1 MFRSFCVLLLAVFA
15 SIEPGIALAAN
26 LELEFEGLLVS
37 KPRGKEPVPV
47 AKFSVFALTS
57 LDAGEKSGRVFWLV
71 EDDGSGWAW
80 PESFGDLAWKDNQKF
95 GDREPQ
101 ILYTHNNLP
110 SPVALPKLVV
120 PPGEIP
126 QAGKKIVEGRN
137 SYERTG
143 TETYRN
149 RECLKIEVSTN
160 FGRAAAWLVEADTGI
175 LMSAKRKLFLGQG
188 DEFELTLELK
198 ERREPAAETLEKLQ
212 TIRDGLNL
220 LQTTLERTERDT
232 RPELTSKQLTAVAAA
247 LPVLDKLA
255 ENTPFHA
262 LAVRI
267 QRDYRVQSQRVADV
281 STLSAEMIGKK
292 IDKLTLVKL
301 NGEQIPAADLEDKI
315 LVLHFWKYHEDPL
328 REPYGQVG
336 YLDFLEGKRGK
347 LGVKFVGVAVD
358 PKLGDPATG
367 DATLRAIKK
376 LVSFMN
382 LGYDI
387 AKDNGSLL
395 ETFGDPRQAG
405 AELPLWVV
413 VDPNGKIVHYK
424 AGFYQVNPRDGLQEL
439 DDILVEQ
446 IKAKRAAAK

>member
-1 MFRSFCVLLLAVFA
+1 MSRLFCILLLAAFA
-15 SIEPGIALAAN
+15 SIEPELAPAAN
-26 LELEFEGLLVS
+26 FELEFEGALIS
-37 KPRGKEPVPV
+37 KPRTGESVPV
-47 AKFSVFALTS
+47 AKFSVYALAS
-57 LDAGEKSGRVFWLV
+57 LETDTKSGSVFWLV
-71 EDDGSGWAW
+71 DDAGNGSAW
-80 PESFGDLAWKDNQKF
+80 PESFGEIAWKDDQKS
-95 GDREPQ
+95 GEREPQ

-110 SPVALPKLVV
+110 SPIALPKLLI

-126 QAGKKIVEGRN
+126 QTGKKIVDGRI
-137 SYERTG
+137 SYELVG

-149 RECLKIEVSTN
+149 RECFKLEVSTN
-160 FGRAAAWLVEADTGI
+160 FGRAGTCLVEKESGI

-198 ERREPAAETLEKLQ
+198 DRREPSGEKYDKLNA
-212 TIRDGLNL
+212 IRERINA
-220 LQTTLERTERDT
+220 LQTTLARTERDS
-232 RPELTSKQLTAVAAA
+232 RPELTPEQLKLVAAA
-247 LPVLDKLA
+247 LPELDKLA
-255 ENTPFHA
+255 ENTPFQA

-347 LGVKFVGVAVD
+347 LGVKIVGVAVD
-358 PKLGDPATG
+358 PKLGDPATS

-395 ETFGDPRQAG
+395 ETFGDPRKAG

-413 VDPNGKIVHYK
+413 IDPSGKIVHYK
-424 AGFYQVNPRDGLQEL
+424 AGLYQVNPRDGLQEL

-446 IKAKRAAAK
+446 IKAKRSAEK